1 MPTSCDVRV
10 GSGTGDWDFYCD
22 IENNALTDRNV
33 LEIKLEDDKKK
44 THNIDSRVSSITS
57 TTRQLFTSIKR
68 SPSFQFFDPLVSS
81 IQLKNENLC
90 ANIYHVLPNA
100 SQPQANLPVT
110 RIDTTFAILEDNY
123 SNFFRDSCVDRTQ
136 CSTIPSDTSYYDL
149 MSLNKSARPTMVC
162 SKNSCNQ
169 ESDLQ
174 DYSKSSVGTSITLSE
189 LLSRCNLSSTSV
201 LSAANNGSRRI
212 CASRIHQRTLQKKK
226 FNSGKRLQSR
236 GTISCSDMYNERNI
250 KIK

>member
-123 SNFFRDSCVDRTQ
+123 SNFF
-136 CSTIPSDTSYYDL
+136 
-149 MSLNKSARPTMVC
+149 
-162 SKNSCNQ
+162 
-169 ESDLQ
+169 
-174 DYSKSSVGTSITLSE
+174 
-189 LLSRCNLSSTSV
+189 SRFLC
-201 LSAANNGSRRI
+201 
-212 CASRIHQRTLQKKK
+212 
-226 FNSGKRLQSR
+226 
-236 GTISCSDMYNERNI
+236 
-250 KIK
+250 